1 MAEFSVDPY
10 VSLYAHRTSGMT
22 ASEVRALFA
31 VASRPEVISL
41 AGGMPYVQAL
51 PQEDILDVVTKVIRE
66 RGTLALQ
73 YGGGLGQ
80 ATLRGQLAS
89 LMAEEGVIGADP
101 EQICVTAGGSQALD
115 ILGKIFIDAGDP
127 IVVEAPTY
135 VGAISAFSAYEPDYI
150 PVRMDDEGMV
160 VDELEEAL
168 LSGRRPKFVYT
179 IPNFQNPGGMTLSYA
194 RRERLVALCHNAGIP
209 IVEDNPYGMLRFE
222 GEALPTLKSMDPH
235 NVIYLGSLSKVFAAG
250 IRIGWAYADT
260 GVLQRFLP
268 AKEAADLCTS
278 NLTQLIAEE
287 YMGGET
293 WRGNLDILVD
303 TYRRRRDACIGAL
316 DEHFPEGSSWTHPEG
331 GFYVWVTIPEHLDTK
346 ALLAAAVDRRVA
358 YVPGTAFYTDGRG
371 SDQLR
376 LAFCYPPEE
385 DVAEGVRRLAELLK
399 DEQELYR
406 SLTS

>member
-51 PQEDILDVVTKVIRE
+51 PQQDILDVVTNVIRE
-66 RGTLALQ
+66 RGSLALQ

-80 ATLRGQLAS
+80 LTLREQLAS
-89 LMAEEGVIGADP
+89 LMAEEGILGADP
-101 EQICVTAGGSQALD
+101 EQICVTVGGSQALD

-135 VGAISAFSAYEPDYI
+135 VGAISAFSAYEPDYV

-168 LSGRRPKFVYT
+168 LSGCRPKFVYT
-179 IPNFQNPGGMTLSYA
+179 IPNFHNPGGMTLSYA
-194 RRERLVALCHNAGIP
+194 RRERLVALCHNAGVP

-222 GEALPTLKSMDPH
+222 GDALPTLKSMDPH

-250 IRIGWAYADT
+250 IRIGWAYADS

-293 WRGNLDILVD
+293 WRANLGVLVD
-303 TYRRRRDACIGAL
+303 TYRRRRDACLRAL

-331 GFYVWVTIPEHLDTK
+331 GFYVWVTIPEHLDAR

-376 LAFCYPPEE
+376 LAFCYPSEE
-385 DVAEGVRRLAELLK
+385 DVAEGVRRLAELLR
-399 DEQELYR
+399 DEEKLYR